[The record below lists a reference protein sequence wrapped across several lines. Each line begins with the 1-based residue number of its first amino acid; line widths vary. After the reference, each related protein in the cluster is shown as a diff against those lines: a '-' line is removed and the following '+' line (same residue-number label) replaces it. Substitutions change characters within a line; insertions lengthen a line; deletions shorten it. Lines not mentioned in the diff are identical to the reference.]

1 MEPLCR
7 AKLAPFEYTLSL
19 IQGKWKMRIL
29 YELGCEESLRYGQLK
44 RNLTMITH
52 KMLSSQLKELE
63 KDGLLFRQEFAQI
76 PPKVIY
82 SLTDRGRT
90 LFPVLDAMCE
100 WGKKFVSR
108 GELSTDL
115 GSASGQNRK

>member
-29 YELGCEESLRYGQLK
+29 YELGCQDALRYGQLK
-44 RNLTMITH
+44 RNMPMITH

-63 KDGLLFRQEFAQI
+63 QDGLLARREFPQI
-76 PPKVIY
+76 PPKVEY
-82 SLTDRGRT
+82 SLTGRGKT

-100 WGKKFVSR
+100 WGKGYVPVNDPNV
-108 GELSTDL
+108 G
-115 GSASGQNRK
+115 

>member
-19 IQGKWKMRIL
+19 IQGKWKMRII
-29 YELGCEESLRYGQLK
+29 YELGCEKSLRYGQLK

-52 KMLSSQLKELE
+52 KMLSGQLKELE
-63 KDGLLFRQEFAQI
+63 QDGLLLRREFPQI
-76 PPKVIY
+76 PPRVEY
-82 SLTDRGRT
+82 SLTERGRT

-100 WGKKFVSR
+100 WGKGYVST
-108 GELSTDL
+108 EDLS
-115 GSASGQNRK
+115 SR